1 MADMTYLLGD
11 EIAAHT
17 RLLRASPLGHLDT
30 TEGAL
35 LHTVKNDC
43 LIRCA
48 GIVKFTSQD
57 SSLHALALA

>member
-17 RLLRASPLGHLDT
+17 RLLRASPLGHLDSIH
-30 TEGAL
+30 GSL
-35 LHTVKNDC
+35 LHTERNDC
-43 LIRCA
+43 SARCK

-57 SSLHALALA
+57 SSLLALAQA

>member
-17 RLLRASPLGHLDT
+17 RLLRASPLGHLDSIQ
-30 TEGAL
+30 GAL
-35 LHTVKNDC
+35 LHSAKNDC
-43 LIRCA
+43 PTRCA

>member
-1 MADMTYLLGD
+1 MTYLLGD

-48 GIVKFTSQD
+48 GIVKFIETVRNFVFG
-57 SSLHALALA
+57 HNM